1 MSRSVVSGKDA
12 VSPVDPSPRIEPSRT
27 TAEEVA
33 YRAELEKYYAASPF
47 SHVEKLQNFAKYVPV
62 QDLRKFLCRLELFR
76 RVLHVHGAIIECGVL
91 HGGGLM
97 AWAQLSE
104 IFEPLN
110 HLRTIIGFDTF
121 SGFVSMSEHDRS
133 TAVQAKVGGLAVD
146 SYEDLKS
153 AIALYDRNRVLRHI
167 EKVRLVR
174 GDVATSLPEYISAH
188 PHLVVSLLYLDF
200 DTYQPTVV
208 ALRELLP
215 RMPKGAVIAFDELN
229 HEMWPGE
236 TVAVMETIGLPRLR
250 LERFA
255 FGSTV
260 SFAVL
265 E

>member
-1 MSRSVVSGKDA
+1 MSHS
-12 VSPVDPSPRIEPSRT
+12 DPSPNIEPSRT
-27 TAEEVA
+27 TADEVS
-33 YRAELEKYYAASPF
+33 YRSDLEAYYAASPF

-76 RVLHVHGAIIECGVL
+76 RVLHVHGSVVECGVL
-91 HGGGLM
+91 YGGGLM

-121 SGFVSMSEHDRS
+121 SGFVSMSDHDRRS
-133 TAVQAKVGGLAVD
+133 KAVQAKVGGLAVD
-146 SYEDLKS
+146 SYDDLKS

-167 EKVRLVR
+167 DKVRLVR
-174 GDVATSLPEYISAH
+174 GAVDKTLPEYIAAN

-200 DTYQPTVV
+200 DIYEPTVT
-208 ALRELLP
+208 ALRHLLP

-236 TVAVMETIGLPRLR
+236 TIAVMEEIGLPKLR

>member
-1 MSRSVVSGKDA
+1 MIPS
-12 VSPVDPSPRIEPSRT
+12 DPSPSIEPSRT
-27 TAEEVA
+27 TADEVA
-33 YRAELEKYYAASPF
+33 YRSDLEAYYAASPF

-76 RVLHVHGAIIECGVL
+76 RVLHVHGSIVECGVL
-91 HGGGLM
+91 YGGGLM

-121 SGFVSMSEHDRS
+121 SGFVSMSEHDRAS
-133 TAVQAKVGGLAVD
+133 KAVQAKAGGLAVD
-146 SYEDLKS
+146 SYDDLKS

-167 EKVRLVR
+167 DKVRLVR
-174 GDVATSLPEYISAH
+174 GDIAASLPDYIAAN

-200 DTYQPTVV
+200 DIYEPTVT
-208 ALRELLP
+208 ALRHLLP

-229 HEMWPGE
+229 HEVWPGE
-236 TVAVMETIGLPRLR
+236 TVAVMEAIGLPKLR